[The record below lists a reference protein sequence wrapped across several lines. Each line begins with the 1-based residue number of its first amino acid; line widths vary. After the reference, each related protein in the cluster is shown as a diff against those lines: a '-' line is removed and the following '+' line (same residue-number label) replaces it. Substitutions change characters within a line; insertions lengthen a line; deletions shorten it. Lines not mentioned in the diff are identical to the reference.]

1 MRYGELRLPFFY
13 LHIDKMTFEL
23 YEDNPDT
30 YLSAVNSVLSAI
42 GQAPVDVV
50 DANNPEI
57 MMILQIVKE
66 VSKDV
71 QAEGWIFNQEYRLC
85 WNPDADGYI
94 EIPPDVL
101 RLDISD
107 GQYIK
112 NTDVI
117 RRPGAK
123 PVVDAPTEKPKMIQ
137 YRPGKGPTP
146 QQIKD
151 AAPKKPA
158 PKKKSGGCK
167 KCGEK
172 RR

>member
-1 MRYGELRLPFFY
+1 MSYLGRASALPFFY

-50 DANNPEI
+50 DQDNPEV
-57 MMILQIVKE
+57 MMILQIIKE

-85 WNPDADGYI
+85 WEPDDDGYI
-94 EIPPDVL
+94 QIPPDVL

-112 NTDVI
+112 NTDVV

-123 PVVDAPTEKPKMIQ
+123 PEVDAPVNKPKR
-137 YRPGKGPTP
+137 Y
-146 QQIKD
+146 
-151 AAPKKPA
+151 
-158 PKKKSGGCK
+158 
-167 KCGEK
+167 
-172 RR
+172 

>member
-1 MRYGELRLPFFY
+1 
-13 LHIDKMTFEL
+13 MTFEL

-50 DANNPEI
+50 DQNNPEV

-66 VSKDV
+66 VNKDV

-85 WNPDADGYI
+85 WNPDAQGYI

-123 PVVDAPTEKPKMIQ
+123 PEIDSPTLKPKVK
-137 YRPGKGPTP
+137 PD
-146 QQIKD
+146 IKAD
-151 AAPKKPA
+151 I
-158 PKKKSGGCK
+158 
-167 KCGEK
+167 K
-172 RR
+172 RLRR

>member
-1 MRYGELRLPFFY
+1 
-13 LHIDKMTFEL
+13 MTFEL

-50 DANNPEI
+50 DQNNPEL

-66 VSKDV
+66 VNKDV

-123 PVVDAPTEKPKMIQ
+123 PQVDAPTEKPKMIKY
-137 YRPGKGPTP
+137 YRPGHGPTP
-146 QQIKD
+146 T
-151 AAPKKPA
+151 PKPSPSDPTDEEIRREVKRMT
-158 PKKKSGGCK
+158 GGCK

-172 RR
+172 RRKNGSTN

>member
-1 MRYGELRLPFFY
+1 
-13 LHIDKMTFEL
+13 MTFEL

-50 DANNPEI
+50 DQNNPEL

-66 VSKDV
+66 VNKDV

-85 WNPDADGYI
+85 WNPDAQGYI
-94 EIPPDVL
+94 EIPNDVL

-123 PVVDAPTEKPKMIQ
+123 PEIDAPTEKPKMIK
-137 YRPGKGPTP
+137 YRPGREPNKPNDGPSDEE
-146 QQIKD
+146 IKREV
-151 AAPKKPA
+151 KRMT
-158 PKKKSGGCK
+158 GGCK

-172 RR
+172 RRKRGHSPE